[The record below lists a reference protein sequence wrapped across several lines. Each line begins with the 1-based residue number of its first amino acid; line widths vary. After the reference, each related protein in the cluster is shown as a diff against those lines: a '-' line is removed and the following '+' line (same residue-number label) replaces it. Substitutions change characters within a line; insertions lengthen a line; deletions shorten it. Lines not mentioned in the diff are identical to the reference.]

1 VKTYVKY
8 YAALVALYIG
18 VAHGTDAG
26 NLFSK
31 VASGGAEFTRALQ
44 GQTK

>member
-1 VKTYVKY
+1 VKQYVKY

-26 NLFSK
+26 NLFRN
-31 VASGGAEFTRALQ
+31 VASGGAEFTRSLQ
-44 GQTK
+44 GRG